1 LRIRTN
7 FKKEKVKTIF
17 IRTATKTSELRIGEK
32 WQNVETLI
40 SSDNLVII
48 TDENINAIYGGSF
61 PKAHIIVI
69 PAGERSKNFKI
80 IEKITIKILQMN
92 IDRSGFI
99 LGIGGGVVCDIAG
112 FIASI
117 YLRGINFGFISTSLL
132 SQVDASV
139 GGKNGIN
146 LGGAKNMI
154 GNINQPDF
162 VLCDQSMLKT
172 LPEDEYLSGLGELIK
187 HAIIKDK
194 SLLNHIEKDREMIL
208 ARDEFVMEKLIGES
222 VQIKSKI
229 VTKDEREGGIRR
241 LLNFGHT
248 FGHAIEIKYGYSHG
262 ISVAMGMVMA
272 SQFSFSKGMITKSDV
287 EKIHSILNS
296 FSLLPPADLSG
307 KVIEKMLIHDK
318 KRKGDTIHFV
328 LLKSIGNAVVVPVKI
343 SELSLFLKNWKGL
356 R

>member
-1 LRIRTN
+1 M
-7 FKKEKVKTIF
+7 KTFF
-17 IRTATKTSELRIGEK
+17 IRTGSKTSELRIGEN

-40 SSDNLVII
+40 PSDNLVII
-48 TDENINAIYGGSF
+48 TDENINAIYGRSF
-61 PKAHIIVI
+61 PKAHTIVI
-69 PAGERSKNFKI
+69 PSGESSKNFKI
-80 IEKITIKILQMN
+80 IEKITKKILRLN

-112 FIASI
+112 FVASI

-154 GNINQPDF
+154 GNINQPNF

-172 LPEDEYLSGLGELIK
+172 LPEEEYISGLGELIK

-194 SLLNHIEKDREMIL
+194 SLLNLIEKDHENIM
-208 ARDEFVMEKLIGES
+208 ARDESVMEKLVGKS
-222 VQIKSKI
+222 VQIKSEI
-229 VTKDEREGGIRR
+229 VTSDEREGGIRR

-248 FGHAIEIKYGYSHG
+248 FGHAIEIKYGYNHG

-272 SQFSFSKGMITKSDV
+272 SQFSFARGMITKSDV
-287 EKIHSILNS
+287 EKITRILNS

-307 KVIEKMLIHDK
+307 KIIEKMLIHDK
-318 KRKGDTIHFV
+318 KRKGDSIHFV
-328 LLKSIGNAVVVPVKI
+328 LLKSVGNAVVVPVKI
-343 SELSLFLKNWKGL
+343 AELSQFLKNWKGL
-356 R
+356 K